1 MLPHILMMPPFF
13 SSSVF
18 IRLSIQ
24 FFRSVC
30 RRENLLLLDLDFF
43 TSSGNTSLEQVFFP
57 ISFGNFCSG
66 LGSILRRSILHDAKR
81 FIRHRQIYWWGI
93 LLFFVI
99 PVFANSLDRIF
110 FKKAFELGGQKLSGI
125 ILLIT
130 LGIILFIL
138 FTLGNLQERISIF
151 ILQF

>member
-1 MLPHILMMPPFF
+1 M
-13 SSSVF
+13 
-18 IRLSIQ
+18 
-24 FFRSVC
+24 
-30 RRENLLLLDLDFF
+30 
-43 TSSGNTSLEQVFFP
+43 
-57 ISFGNFCSG
+57 
-66 LGSILRRSILHDAKR
+66 
-81 FIRHRQIYWWGI
+81 
-93 LLFFVI
+93 I

-110 FKKAFELGGQKLSGI
+110 FKKAFEQGGQKLSGI

>member
-1 MLPHILMMPPFF
+1 MRAGRDFKG
-13 SSSVF
+13 
-18 IRLSIQ
+18 RLSIQ

-57 ISFGNFCSG
+57 ISFDNFCSG
-66 LGSILRRSILHDAKR
+66 LGSILRRNILHDAKR
-81 FIRHRQIYWWGI
+81 FIRHRQIYWWGT